1 MSLDSLE
8 RSLGSVPSQVAA
20 DFRGRRVHLIGI
32 GGSGMIGVARLLLDL
47 GAVVSG
53 SDREEFDGMGDL
65 VRRGATVRI
74 GHHAANVPDDATL
87 IVHSAAIPND
97 NCELALALGRGIA
110 RLTYFEAL
118 GVLMRCRDGVAIA
131 GTHGKSTTTA
141 MTAFVFR
148 EVGLDPSFVVGGRCD
163 QLGGS
168 SGAGSGPHFIVE
180 SCEFNRSFLHLRPQ
194 RAAVLNVESDHLD
207 YYSGLDE
214 IVGAFGDFCRQV
226 TPGGLVV
233 CNGEDPFAIH
243 AARSG
248 SARVQTFGREEG
260 VDWRATALREESGC
274 YSFSVAFR
282 GRWMLD
288 TRLSIAGLHNVYN
301 ALATIALAYDA
312 GADPMAIG
320 RALPEFRGVSRRM
333 TLRGQA
339 HGVTILDDY
348 AHHPT
353 EIRVTIEAA
362 RDRYRPR
369 RTLVVFQPHQ
379 YSRTRAFL
387 DDFAQ
392 AFVQA
397 DEVVV
402 PDIYHA
408 REAKSDYGAA
418 GSQELVSR
426 ICASGRRACYL
437 PSFEAV
443 TDHVVRSVSDGDLVM
458 TMGAGDVWKVADG
471 LVARICTA
479 N

>member
-1 MSLDSLE
+1 MSLDSLD
-8 RSLGSVPSQVAA
+8 RSSGSAPAA
-20 DFRGRRVHLIGI
+20 NAVNFRGLRVHLVGI
-32 GGSGMIGVARLLLDL
+32 GGSGMIGVARLLIDL

-53 SDREEFDGMGDL
+53 SDREEFEGMGDL
-65 VRRGATVRI
+65 VHRGATVRI
-74 GHHAANVPDDATL
+74 GHQPGNLPDDASL
-87 IVHSAAIPND
+87 IIHSAAVPAD
-97 NCELALALGRGIA
+97 NCELALAATRGIT
-110 RLTYFEAL
+110 RRTYFEAL
-118 GVLMRCRDGVAIA
+118 GMLMQCRDGVAIA

-141 MTAFVFR
+141 LTAFVFR
-148 EVGLDPSFVVGGRCD
+148 EAGLDPSFVVGGRCD

-168 SGAGSGPHFIVE
+168 SGAGSGQHFVVE
-180 SCEFNRSFLHLRPQ
+180 SCEFNRSFLHLHPR
-194 RAAVLNVESDHLD
+194 RAAVLNIESDHLD

-214 IVGAFGDFCRQV
+214 IVGAFADFCRQV
-226 TPGGLVV
+226 APDGLIV
-233 CNGEDPFAIH
+233 CNGEDRFALS

-248 SARVQTFGREEG
+248 RARVQTFGRTEA
-260 VDWRATALREESGC
+260 VDWRATDLREESGC
-274 YSFSVAFR
+274 YAFSVSYR

-288 TRLSIAGLHNVYN
+288 TRLAIAGLHNVYN

-312 GADPMAIG
+312 GIDPMAIG
-320 RALPEFRGVSRRM
+320 RALPEFRGVMRRM

-339 HGVTILDDY
+339 RGVTILDDY

-392 AFVQA
+392 AFLQA

-408 REAKSDYGAA
+408 REAKSEYGAA

-426 ICASGRRACYL
+426 ICAIGRRACYL

-471 LVARICTA
+471 LVARICPS